1 MLQSSTSRARAA
13 LIALSIAASLAGTA
27 RPARAESPDG
37 MEPSTNVNGTLG
49 LGQVVSAEA
58 MGQGRVTVAA
68 RGNLYLQTKDFPGAP
83 AKDAQITTGTL
94 GIGFGVNPYI
104 DLFAAANA
112 YNVANAPGSEGA
124 GLGTVLGGVQGS
136 IPFSESIP
144 GRVGFQL
151 AVLAGGAGSQINEN
165 RSDGYNYFETRTGT
179 DFSLKL
185 TQSIVWKS
193 LLDFRLHFNE
203 GIVTSLQANKD
214 ALLLQAAGIEF
225 APAPS
230 FTLGAEFHSRTTFKD
245 YLDSD
250 PFWFAPSLG
259 FRSAPNHLN
268 LQVGAEI
275 NLSQSRP
282 GPDRALEPWRL
293 FGAIAWSY
301 NPNPGRARD
310 AAKAREDSLSRARL
324 EEQARRAQA
333 LADSL
338 GRKSR
343 QDSLAMADSGAAAR
357 HRADSLALRAKQ
369 DSLALLEA
377 QRRLE
382 EERSHRSDWEKE
394 FLRTGVLNLEALYF
408 ETGRAEISINSK
420 PYLNLVGKMLAKY
433 PKLQMEIAGHTDN
446 VGGAAANLKLSQDRA
461 DAVRLYLSA
470 AYSELNGRLSAHG
483 YGSTQ
488 PKTANKTAE
497 GRQINRRVEITVLN
511 KDALREYE

>member
-1 MLQSSTSRARAA
+1 MRHISSRRSRAA
-13 LIALSIAASLAGTA
+13 LLALSTALSIAGTA
-27 RPARAESPDG
+27 RIAKAADA
-37 MEPSTNVNGTLG
+37 MEPSANLHGTLG

-68 RGNLYLQTKDFPGAP
+68 RGNLYLQTREFAGAP
-83 AKDAQITTGTL
+83 RKDAQVATGTL

-112 YNVANAPGSEGA
+112 YNVGNSPGSEGG
-124 GLGTVLGGVQGS
+124 GLGTILGGVQGS
-136 IPFSESIP
+136 IPFSQTIP

-151 AVLAGGAGSQINEN
+151 AVLAGTAGSQINEN
-165 RSDGYNYFETRTGT
+165 RADGYNYFETRQNA
-179 DFSLKL
+179 DFSFKL

-193 LLDFRLHFNE
+193 LLEFRLHFNE
-203 GIVTSLQANKD
+203 GIVTSLQTGKD
-214 ALLLQAAGIEF
+214 ALLLQAAGVEF

-230 FTLGAEFHSRTTFKD
+230 FTLGAEFHSRTTFKTYED
-245 YLDSD
+245 GD

-259 FRSAPNHLN
+259 FRSGPNHLN
-268 LQVGAEI
+268 LQLGAEI
-275 NLSQSRP
+275 SLSESRP
-282 GPDRALEPWRL
+282 GPGRPLEPWRL

-301 NPNPGRARD
+301 NPNPGRERE
-310 AAKAREDSLSRARL
+310 AAKAREDSVYRARL
-324 EEQARRAQA
+324 EEQARRSQA

-338 GRKSR
+338 GRKAR

-357 HRADSLALRAKQ
+357 RRGDSLALRAKQ

-382 EERSHRSDWEKE
+382 DERSHRSDWEKE

-420 PYLNLVGKMLAKY
+420 PYLNLVGKMLSKY
-433 PKLQMEIAGHTDN
+433 PKLRMEIAGHTDN
-446 VGGAAANLKLSQDRA
+446 VGGTAANLRLSQDRA

-497 GRQINRRVEITVLN
+497 GRQINRRVEIMVLN
-511 KDALREYE
+511 REALKEYE